1 MVLLV
6 ELEMDQWEAAGLAQR
21 FLPVARGDSQLDLG
35 ILGEFKEVGL
45 HFSEEVVDA

>member
-6 ELEMDQWEAAGLAQR
+6 ELKMDQGEAAGLAQG